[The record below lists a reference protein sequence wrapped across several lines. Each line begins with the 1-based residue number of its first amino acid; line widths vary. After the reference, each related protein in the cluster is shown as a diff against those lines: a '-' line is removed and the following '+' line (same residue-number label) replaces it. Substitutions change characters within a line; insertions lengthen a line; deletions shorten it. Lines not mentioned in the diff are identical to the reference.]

1 MLYKP
6 VRKFIY
12 ILLVLSSC
20 FSCQNDGAYFGP
32 VYTEIDTV
40 GNVNFEKSII
50 IGCEGNFQ
58 YSNASLS
65 IIDLDRSEVQ
75 NNLYRNANDRS
86 IGDVLQSIQMQGDS
100 LFVVMNNSGSVK
112 ILNSK
117 TFEEID
123 SFDGFVSPRQI
134 QFVGQNEFYVTDLY
148 SNKLIRFNYRTKQI
162 VSEIET
168 EGWQEEMILSDDK
181 LFISNIEKERI
192 DVLNLSSNKIV
203 DSLMLSFKPTFIRRL
218 SKSEFITAGLDINE
232 QAFLAKISMVS
243 YSVDEYKMSTSLV
256 GIDVYN
262 GEIYWCNA
270 KSILKVDAENSISV
284 KVQDFSITTPYSFK
298 IHPNEGYC
306 VITDATDYISNGSV
320 LVYRL
325 GGQKIGKFEVGIIP
339 QASCFTF

>member
-1 MLYKP
+1 MLCTP
-6 VRKFIY
+6 VRKSIY
-12 ILLVLSSC
+12 ILLILFSS

-32 VYTEIDTV
+32 VYTEKDTV
-40 GNVNFEKSII
+40 GNVNLEKSII

-65 IIDLDRSEVQ
+65 IIDLDRGEVH

-123 SFDGFVSPRQI
+123 SFDGFVSPRHL
-134 QFVGQNEFYVTDLY
+134 QFVGKHEFFVTDLY

-181 LFISNIEKERI
+181 LYISNIDKERI
-192 DVLNLSSNKIV
+192 DVLDFGSEILI
-203 DSLMLSFKPTFIRRL
+203 DSIMLSFKPTFIRQMNN
-218 SKSEFITAGLDINE
+218 SEIIAAGLNRNDE
-232 QAFLAKISMVS
+232 SFLAKISLESLTVK
-243 YSVDEYKMSTSLV
+243 EQKMPSSLI

-270 KSILKVDAENSISV
+270 KSILKVDMENNISV
-284 KVQDFSITTPYSFK
+284 RMLEFSITTPYSFR
-298 IHPNEGYC
+298 IHPIEGYI
-306 VITDATDYISNGSV
+306 VITDASDYISNGGVILYELS
-320 LVYRL
+320 
-325 GGQKIGKFEVGIIP
+325 GHKIGEFEVGIIP
-339 QASCFTF
+339 QASWFTF